1 MDEILDQQAKSV
13 QLTSFETKSG
23 ELPQDLEG
31 LKEWIMNCLSAPI
44 PRKRQLALIMSGI
57 HSVIGRINKL
67 ANMSKE
73 VYASELNNI
82 FRQKV
87 EQLHQDATSK
97 YIVLSSTYDY
107 FEKTLAELTEK
118 AHRDPQTNLINYKRF
133 LEKLGLFL
141 GIEQRIK
148 GCIVGF
154 IDCAEFK
161 KINDLLGHAKGD
173 EILNSI
179 ARILES
185 YLRPGDLVTK
195 ERRQEPRMEDLHSR
209 HAGDQFVFMMPDP
222 TLLKV
227 AKSIGERFQ
236 QSMESYGW
244 SPEVLECLGHPVY
257 ADIGIVW
264 YKMDPLKVRA
274 PIAERLAKVLVEA
287 ADHCMYE
294 AKERAKIRA
303 NRGGKHAGKP
313 VSRLNVRQVRLEPAA
328 QKLVLEWNLDQ
339 EVFFQL

>member
-1 MDEILDQQAKSV
+1 MDEILDQQTKSV
-13 QLTSFETKSG
+13 QLKSFETKSR
-23 ELPQDLEG
+23 EFPQDLDG
-31 LKEWIMNCLSAPI
+31 LEEWIRNCLSAPI
-44 PRKRQLALIMSGI
+44 PRKRQLALIMSGV
-57 HSVIGRINKL
+57 HSVIGAINKL
-67 ANMSKE
+67 SNMSKE
-73 VYASELNNI
+73 AYIDELNKV
-82 FRQKV
+82 FREKV
-87 EQLHQDATSK
+87 DKLHREALNKDVA
-97 YIVLSSTYDY
+97 LSSTYEY
-107 FEKTLAELTEK
+107 FDKTVAELTEK
-118 AHRDPQTNLINYKRF
+118 VHRDPQTNLINYKRF
-133 LEKLGLFL
+133 LEKLVLFL
-141 GIEQRIK
+141 GVEQRIK

-185 YLRPGDLVTK
+185 YLRPADLVTK
-195 ERRQEPRMEDLHSR
+195 ERRQESCIEDLHSR
-209 HAGDQFVFMMPDP
+209 HAGDQFAFMMPDP
-222 TLLKV
+222 TSLKV

-274 PIAERLAKVLVEA
+274 SIAERLAKALVKA

-313 VSRLNVRQVRLEPAA
+313 VLRFNVKPVRLEPVA
-328 QKLVLEWNLDQ
+328 QKLVLQWNKDQ